1 MVATFLSDTFT
12 DTDNVT
18 LQNHTGETGATW
30 ATTSGT
36 LTVTANRVWSTNN
49 PGRYYAS
56 GTPGSAD
63 YSVTAIVR
71 VITLSITGWT
81 MVCGRMATDSDTQY
95 VAALRRASQ
104 GGGTWSLEVS
114 KTVTGTSTLLGST
127 TVTTPSANSD
137 HTLTLTMVGDQISGT
152 YDGTTIG
159 PYTDSGITTAGKA
172 GLRPFNNSAGSTTGV
187 HYDSIT
193 ATDYVFPK
201 IETLTDSF
209 TTEDSTK
216 WDNWADSNV
225 AVVAGRAQITCTN
238 SYPFLLSKNW
248 YSLQESASFC
258 EVAQRPNVGNG
269 TTDLY
274 LEVYVAEQNSAYMQ
288 VQDSSLYFGETV
300 NNTPNTTSVTYNAT
314 DHRWWRIRESAGTI
328 YWDTSPDG
336 NNWTNR
342 RNKAVGLYYGRIRC
356 RFLCGYYGTEP
367 DPGVA
372 IIDNFNVHVAPF
384 GGSGTLSATAES
396 TGGVERDADFSGVG
410 ALTAAVVERE
420 KATAAL
426 SGVGALT
433 AVVVEREK
441 ATATLAGS
449 GSLTAATNA
458 SMSAAAEFAGAG
470 TLTATA
476 QMYQIAAAVSLSG
489 TGALTATA
497 MSSSGAAPQF
507 AGAGALSATAQM
519 YRIASSVELAGTG
532 TLSATATAR
541 FSRLTSLAG
550 QGTLSATVQIYQLRT
565 TVALSGAGTLSVTA
579 TPQLSR
585 DATLTGSGA
594 LSATAQMYQI
604 QSAAALAGAGALAAA
619 AYPSGEIPA
628 LLSGQGV
635 LTAALQVLLLT
646 PLSGQG
652 VLTASASEFTGI
664 PVAALFDSFATRDDT
679 KWTYGGTADVVD
691 GALHLSGV

>member
-248 YSLQESASFC
+248 YSLQESAAFC

-342 RNKAVGLYYGRIRC
+342 RNKAVGLYYGRTKY

-449 GSLTAATNA
+449 GSLTAAVSA
-458 SMSAAAEFAGAG
+458 SMSAAAEFAGTGALSATARAHQIAALAG
-470 TLTATA
+470 VGVLTAAVVEREAAAAVLAGSGSLTAVVVEREVTAATLAGSGSLTAATNASMSCSATLSGTGALSATA

-489 TGALTATA
+489 TGALSATA
-497 MSSSGAAPQF
+497 MSSSGATPQF
-507 AGAGALSATAQM
+507 AGAGVLSATAQM

-532 TLSATATAR
+532 TLTTTAKPR
-541 FSRLTSLAG
+541 FSRPTSAAG
-550 QGTLSATVQIYQLRT
+550 QGTLSATAQIYQLRT
-565 TVALSGAGTLSVTA
+565 TVVLSGAGTLSVA
-579 TPQLSR
+579 AIPKLSR
-585 DATLTGSGA
+585 DAPLTGSGA
-594 LSATAQMYQI
+594 LSATAQLYQI
-604 QSAAALAGAGALAAA
+604 QSAAALAC
-619 AYPSGEIPA
+619 
-628 LLSGQGV
+628 
-635 LTAALQVLLLT
+635 
-646 PLSGQG
+646 
-652 VLTASASEFTGI
+652 
-664 PVAALFDSFATRDDT
+664 
-679 KWTYGGTADVVD
+679 
-691 GALHLSGV
+691 

>member
-95 VAALRRASQ
+95 VAALRRASP

-114 KTVTGTSTLLGST
+114 KFVTGTSTLLGST

-225 AVVAGRAQITCTN
+225 AVVNHAAQFTCT
-238 SYPFLLSKNW
+238 SGYPYLLTQNW
-248 YSLQESASFC
+248 YSLQGSAVFC

-288 VQDSSLYFGETV
+288 VQNNSLYFGETV
-300 NNTPNTTSVTYNAT
+300 NNTPNATSITYNAT
-314 DHRWWRIRESAGTI
+314 DHRWWRVRESAGTI

-336 NNWTNR
+336 NTWTNR

-372 IIDNFNVHVAPF
+372 IIDNLNVHVAPF

-449 GSLTAATNA
+449 GSLTAAVSA
-458 SMSAAAEFAGAG
+458 SMSAAAEFAGTGALSATARAHQIATLAG
-470 TLTATA
+470 VGVLTAAVVEREAAAAALAGSGSLTATVVEREVTAATLAGSGSLTAATNASMSCSATLSGTGALSATA

-489 TGALTATA
+489 TGALSATA
-497 MSSSGAAPQF
+497 MSSSGATPQF
-507 AGAGALSATAQM
+507 AGAGVLSATAQM

-532 TLSATATAR
+532 TLTTTAKPR
-541 FSRLTSLAG
+541 FSRPTSAAG
-550 QGTLSATVQIYQLRT
+550 QGTLSATAQIYQLRT
-565 TVALSGAGTLSVTA
+565 TVVLSGAGTLSVA
-579 TPQLSR
+579 AIPKLSR
-585 DATLTGSGA
+585 DAPLTGSGA
-594 LSATAQMYQI
+594 LSATAQLYQI
-604 QSAAALAGAGALAAA
+604 QSAAALAC
-619 AYPSGEIPA
+619 
-628 LLSGQGV
+628 
-635 LTAALQVLLLT
+635 
-646 PLSGQG
+646 
-652 VLTASASEFTGI
+652 
-664 PVAALFDSFATRDDT
+664 
-679 KWTYGGTADVVD
+679 
-691 GALHLSGV
+691 